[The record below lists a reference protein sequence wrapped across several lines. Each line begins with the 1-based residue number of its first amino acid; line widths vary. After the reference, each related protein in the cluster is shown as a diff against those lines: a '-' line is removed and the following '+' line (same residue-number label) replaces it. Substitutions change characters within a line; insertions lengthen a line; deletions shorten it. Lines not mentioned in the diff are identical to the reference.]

1 MPVPDP
7 ANSTR
12 RGYTNK
18 HGVAAYFGVSVWQ
31 VDRWIR
37 QGVLR
42 PGVPM
47 TPEGKHLF
55 AYRDLDLAYDRAA
68 RSRKPRRTPRG
79 IVRQRLEQQ
88 LAAGR
93 SAQAANA
100 ARLAVQSP
108 RHVSKHYQ
116 QLLEPPP
123 RPRRQR
129 RALADRPAADKHEII
144 NARKR
149 STGGRETAGEN
160 SSQVSGVGSPLASH
174 RDSNEGRSL

>member
-7 ANSTR
+7 ANPGR
-12 RGYTNK
+12 RGYTDK
-18 HGVAAYFGVSVWQ
+18 HGVAAYFAVSVWQ

-37 QGVLR
+37 QGVLK

-88 LAAGR
+88 LATERR
-93 SAQAANA
+93 SAQAAAA

-108 RHVSKHYQ
+108 RHVSKRHQ
-116 QLLEPPP
+116 QPLQPPP
-123 RPRRQR
+123 KLRRQR
-129 RALADRPAADKHEII
+129 RTLADRPAADQHETIE
-144 NARKR
+144 ARTTN
-149 STGGRETAGEN
+149 TGGGETAKG
-160 SSQVSGVGSPLASH
+160 GAAA
-174 RDSNEGRSL
+174 

>member
-12 RGYTNK
+12 RGYTDK

-108 RHVSKHYQ
+108 QHVSKRYQ
-116 QLLEPPP
+116 QPLEPPP

-129 RALADRPAADKHEII
+129 RALADRPAADKHETIDV
-144 NARKR
+144 RKR
-149 STGGRETAGEN
+149 NTGGRETAGEN
-160 SSQVSGVGSPLASH
+160 SSQVSGVGSPLAS
-174 RDSNEGRSL
+174 RTPRQQ